1 VGKLYI
7 DVERLPNFLTG
18 IDAIC
23 ILQVIKHRL
32 ILPLKPGKEGSAVI
46 GLFFLVLRFLFFTGF
61 FP

>member
-1 VGKLYI
+1 M
-7 DVERLPNFLTG
+7 PNFLTG

-23 ILQVIKHRL
+23 SLRAIKHRL
-32 ILPLKPGKEGSAVI
+32 IWPVKPGKEGSAVI